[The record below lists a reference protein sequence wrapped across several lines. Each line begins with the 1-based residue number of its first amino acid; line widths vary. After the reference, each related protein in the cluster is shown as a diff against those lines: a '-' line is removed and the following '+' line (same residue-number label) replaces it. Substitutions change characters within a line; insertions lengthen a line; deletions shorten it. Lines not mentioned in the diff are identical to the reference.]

1 MKKYVKPTLDA
12 IELRLEERVAR
23 CYDQPKPPNSN
34 GLNNAGD
41 HPGNKEHCPSG
52 S

>member
-1 MKKYVKPTLDA
+1 MKKYIKPTIDA

-23 CYDQPKPPNSN
+23 CYDEPKPGNGNPNP
-34 GLNNAGD
+34 GD
-41 HPGNKEHCPSG
+41 TPGNREHCPAG

>member
-1 MKKYVKPTLDA
+1 MKQYVKPTLDA

-23 CYDQPKPPNSN
+23 CYDDPNP
-34 GLNNAGD
+34 AGIITNPGN
-41 HPGNKEHCPSG
+41 HPGNKEHCPAG